1 MTLLCHVPLILVVED
16 DLTTNRML
24 EAILQRAG
32 FRTACAF
39 DAATA
44 LDQIRAQN
52 PDLILLDVTLPD
64 GNGFDICRKIQSMQ
78 GAGQTPVLFISSHD
92 QTASKVEGFEA
103 GGVDYIPKPLA
114 GEEVLARVR
123 THLRLKHAYEALAEL
138 HAERIQRLA
147 VAQEMLMPQP
157 SDLPDARFQI
167 TLQQILKAGGD
178 FYDVIPVGPGVY
190 DYVVADTAGHD
201 LAASFWTAALKTLL
215 AQYASAANSPI
226 EILRSINNTL
236 RRVLPEGVFFTVCYT
251 RVNRKMNRLWI
262 ASAGHPPAFLF
273 SRNEPEPAVFA
284 QQADVLGAFED
295 AVFDAV
301 EHKIR
306 PGDRFFLCSD
316 GLIELSA
323 DHESGFRQLTQAC
336 AAFRDIPLADAIP
349 GIVRQLTAGAA
360 PKDDILLMGVEI

>member
-1 MTLLCHVPLILVVED
+1 VITDPQATIAAA
-16 DLTTNRML
+16 R
-24 EAILQRAG
+24 
-32 FRTACAF
+32 F
-39 DAATA
+39 DAVVFDMDGVVTQTATVHAAAWKA
-44 LDQIRAQN
+44 LFDAFLEERAL
-52 PDLILLDVTLPD
+52 PTDEPFRPFDIEADYLPYVDGKARYDGVRDFLASRGVTLPW
-64 GNGFDICRKIQSMQ
+64 
-78 GAGQTPVLFISSHD
+78 GA
-92 QTASKVEGFEA
+92 
-103 GGVDYIPKPLA
+103 
-114 GEEVLARVR
+114 
-123 THLRLKHAYEALAEL
+123 
-138 HAERIQRLA
+138 
-147 VAQEMLMPQP
+147 P